1 MGVVYKN
8 RLIRVEVEESE
19 VPWLKILL
27 QKPYRELLDANDE
40 VKAEILRVL
49 DIINKEM
56 IAVYNPDKI
65 NIISFGTA
73 LPHLHWHVIA
83 RFRNDSYFPE
93 PMWGEKQREGAY
105 KLKNFKSFLK
115 SVKNKL

>member
-1 MGVVYKN
+1 MGVIYKN
-8 RLIRVEVEESE
+8 HLIRVEVETSE

-27 QKPYRELLDANDE
+27 QEPYAALLDANQE

-49 DIINKEM
+49 DIINQEM
-56 IAVYNPDKI
+56 IAVYDPDKI

-83 RFRNDSYFPE
+83 RFKNDSYFPE
-93 PMWGEKQREGAY
+93 PMWGEKQREGDY
-105 KLKNFKSFLK
+105 KLKGFKSFIK
-115 SVKNKL
+115 SIKSKL